1 MHPAEPFADRLAAA
15 VSAKRSPLCVGID
28 PRLDKIPADVRKAAN
43 GDAADALLRFGL
55 EVLDLVG
62 SIAACVKPNVAF
74 FEAFGTAGMRAY
86 AGILSGARARGVPTI
101 GDVKRGDLGATAEAY
116 AQAHLAHGGEFEADA
131 ITVNAYMGGDS
142 LAPLIE
148 TAARY
153 GKGLFVLV
161 RTSNPGAADVQ
172 DLETD
177 GARVYERMAALVD
190 RWGAPHRGRSG
201 LSLVG
206 AVVGA
211 TWPEQ
216 SARLRALLPSTP
228 FLVPGYG
235 AQGATARDV
244 ASAFLPGG
252 KGAVVNA
259 SRSITF
265 PAAAGGVP
273 WRDAVSA
280 AAEAAREELLAAV
293 DGR

>member
-1 MHPAEPFADRLAAA
+1 MHPPDPFSDRLDAA
-15 VSAKRSPLCVGID
+15 VRSKKSPLCVGID

-55 EVLDLVG
+55 EILDLVG
-62 SIAACVKPNVAF
+62 SKAACVKPNIAF
-74 FEAFGTAGMRAY
+74 FEAHGVAGLRAY
-86 AGILSGARARGVPTI
+86 AGILAGARARGVLAI

-116 AQAHLAHGGEFEADA
+116 AQGHLAHGGEFEADA
-131 ITVNAYMGGDS
+131 ITVHAYMGGDS
-142 LAPLIE
+142 IAPLVD
-148 TAARY
+148 AAAKA

-161 RTSNPGAADVQ
+161 RTSNPGAADLQ
-172 DLETD
+172 DLESD
-177 GARVYERMAALVD
+177 GARVYERMAALVE

-211 TWPEQ
+211 TWPELA
-216 SARLRALLPSTP
+216 ARLRTLLAATP

-235 AQGATARDV
+235 AQGASAKDV
-244 ASAFLPGG
+244 AAAFLPGG

-265 PAAAGGVP
+265 PAVAAGSP
-273 WRDAVSA
+273 WRDAVVA
-280 AAEAAREELLAAV
+280 AAEAAREELRAAV
-293 DGR
+293 HLG